1 MFGAYDVRGVYG
13 KDVTDSKFSALGSV
27 LSSFSDSLVLGM
39 DYREHNRQLA
49 KAFLSG
55 YSGSV
60 RYAGFAPTP
69 LVAFNSGKLG
79 ACITASHNPAEY
91 AGIKFSKEKR
101 CFYPEELAALKK
113 KFEAAKQ
120 KRRTPA
126 DLPKV
131 DDDLASAYLDSL
143 PIASPAALFDLAG
156 GSACALKNYFPQS
169 IFSQPDP
176 RFEKHA
182 GEPTREA
189 LSVLTARTREKQC
202 VGIAFDGDADR
213 AAVVDC
219 GEFVDGGTVGAFLA
233 VSNFKRRD
241 KVVLTI
247 DVSDEVFQYLQ
258 DYGLQP
264 IYSPVGDVFLLKKA
278 ISSNAAFAFER
289 SSHYSFLSHMPHS
302 DGIYAG
308 ALLSKVKPGEIRDFA
323 KQFKVVT
330 LIESVPTQKPGASI
344 PRDLLSNAPL
354 RIEVFDGLK
363 ARFENFS
370 ILVRASQ
377 TEPKIRINVEAKSTE
392 LAAEGMRL
400 AKEQLAKSKL

>member
-1 MFGAYDVRGVYG
+1 MFGAYDVRGIYG
-13 KDVTDSKFSALGSV
+13 KDVTDAKFSALGSA
-27 LSSFSDSLVLGM
+27 LSSFSASLVLGM
-39 DYREHNRQLA
+39 DYREHNSQLA

-55 YSGSV
+55 YSGGV

-69 LVAFNSGKLG
+69 LVVFNSGKLG
-79 ACITASHNPAEY
+79 ACITASHNPPEY

-101 CFYPEELAALKK
+101 CFYSEELAVLKK

-120 KRRTPA
+120 KRRTPVE
-126 DLPKV
+126 LPKV
-131 DDDLASAYLDSL
+131 DEELVSIYLDSL
-143 PIASPAALFDLAG
+143 PVASPNALFDLAG

-169 IFSQPDP
+169 IFSKPDP

-219 GEFVDGGTVGAFLA
+219 GEFVDGGIAGAFLA
-233 VSNFKRRD
+233 VSNLKRRD

-247 DVSDEVFQYLQ
+247 DVSDEVFLYLQ

-278 ISSNAAFAFER
+278 ISSNAAFGFER
-289 SSHYSFLSHMPHS
+289 SSHYSFLNHMPHS

-330 LIESVPTQKPGASI
+330 LIESVPTQKLGASI

-363 ARFENFS
+363 ARFDDFS

-377 TEPKIRINVEAKSTE
+377 TEPKIRINVEAKTTE
-392 LAAEGMRL
+392 LASQGMRL